1 MLFFSVA
8 ELVVGMNLSVEND
21 CIGKRGGT
29 S

>member
-8 ELVVGMNLSVEND
+8 ELVAGMNLSVEND
-21 CIGKRGGT
+21 CIGKCGGT